1 MIIFHVTARQKSEE
15 FMPMFRVT
23 YASMTAHYGPSFIEA
38 ADEQEAKRKFAG
50 TAFTKGELGCITAR
64 EVSTKEMQRALQLDA
79 STD

>member
-1 MIIFHVTARQKSEE
+1 
-15 FMPMFRVT
+15 
-23 YASMTAHYGPSFIEA
+23 MTAHYGPSFIEA